1 MPARSYSPDP
11 RRQRPAGALD
21 LPHGRRGAAA
31 SASCAPM
38 PPSRSNLAT
47 LAGDGPLGARIR
59 NPHHRLWR
67 VSTGIT
73 LCITYV
79 LSACCGL
86 VSAARPAGALDFPHG
101 RRGAVASAS
110 CAPMPPSRSRL
121 ATLAGDG
128 PMVNAGVRS
137 ALQFPEPQSRQGA
150 VQRRNLS
157 EARRMTGLCKGK
169 RMRYPF
175 WFVQLIIS

>member
-1 MPARSYSPDP
+1 MSTPGRAYPARRPQITVLIHDAERRLFLRHVQSDLLDDGHSPP
-11 RRQRPAGALD
+11 LW
-21 LPHGRRGAAA
+21 
-31 SASCAPM
+31 
-38 PPSRSNLAT
+38 
-47 LAGDGPLGARIR
+47 PLGARIR
-59 NPHHRLWR
+59 NPYHGLWR
-67 VSTGIT
+67 VSPGIT

-79 LSACCGL
+79 LSASCGL
-86 VSAARPAGALDFPHG
+86 VSAARPACALDFPHD
-101 RRGAVASAS
+101 RRGAAGSAS

-128 PMVNAGVRS
+128 PMVNAGVRC